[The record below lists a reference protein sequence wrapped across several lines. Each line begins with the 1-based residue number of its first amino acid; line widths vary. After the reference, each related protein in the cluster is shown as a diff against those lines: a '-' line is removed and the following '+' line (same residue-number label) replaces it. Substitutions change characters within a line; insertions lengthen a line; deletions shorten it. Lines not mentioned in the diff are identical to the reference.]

1 MKGNWFILGIC
12 LLFSSCNS
20 VQTDLWE
27 EVNIS
32 TQTTKKI
39 EMNSTLTITSSG
51 VKEKNPKENSW
62 SLVSSGSWIVS
73 SLSWTLTNFW
83 IINNFDF
90 LSDNSITK
98 FVNNKVSFSD
108 LKYIPENLVSIKS
121 DYITD
126 SKWNSTLRKEANE
139 ALQKMWKDFYETF
152 WEKIIVVSAY
162 RSYNYQV
169 WIKSWG
175 CADNFCAKAG
185 FSEHQSW
192 LAFDLW
198 QTTNKETFLSNKK
211 LEKYF
216 VWLNEN
222 AYKYG
227 FHNTYQKWVETDWYE
242 EEPWHWRF
250 LWVEF
255 ATILKKSWRT
265 FAEYIWEKK

>member
-12 LLFSSCNS
+12 LFFSSCNP
-20 VQTDLWE
+20 VNPDLWK

-32 TQTTKKI
+32 AQTTKKV
-39 EMNSTLTITSSG
+39 ELNSSLTETNFK
-51 VKEKNPKENSW
+51 VKEKITKINSG
-62 SLVSSGSWIVS
+62 SLEVNNSGSLTNSWIV
-73 SLSWTLTNFW
+73 N
-83 IINNFDF
+83 IFDF
-90 LSDNSITK
+90 KQDNSITK
-98 FVNNKVSFSD
+98 FVNNKVSFAD
-108 LKYIPENLVSIKS
+108 IKYIPENLVSIKS

-139 ALQKMWKDFYETF
+139 SLQKMWEDFYKTF

-175 CADNFCAKAG
+175 CPDNFCAKAG

-198 QTTNKETFLSNKK
+198 ETTSKKSFLSNKK
-211 LEKYF
+211 LSAYF
-216 VWLNEN
+216 LWLNEN
-222 AYKYG
+222 AHKYG
-227 FHNTYQKWVETDWYE
+227 FHNTYQKWVLIDWYE

-250 LWVEF
+250 LWVEL
-255 ATILKKSWRT
+255 ANILKKEWET
-265 FAEYIWEKK
+265 FAEYYTKK